1 MLNTSRNQLLF
12 IAELNGYKEGT
23 VEGKVDFGM
32 QCYANHVVPDLDL
45 DTEAGRNNN
54 YEVIWLERI
63 YEELDIVHE
72 VSTPISRHL
81 ALELEVIS
89 DTTQWTVP
97 IEVDVTASM
106 LTVMGALMG
115 SKSLLNMTNCIVTD
129 DVLDDAW
136 ALEGVP
142 RSAVKGV
149 MTPKL
154 YGSSKQAYDLLMKTG
169 DYTMDECTKYAN
181 LINGSRSYA
190 LADMFKS
197 YIIKHANMKP
207 HMVLDT
213 YFEEF
218 KVSCNRHK
226 AVGEYTKYYKAFD
239 TASGM
244 EKVFRNVHTKK
255 VPDLKRFKS
264 YSVTG
269 LVHNLDSIV
278 ANDVSDKL
286 YDKYGW
292 VIDIYDAFV
301 IPPQAAEDCRKWVAE
316 GIDRIYAN
324 RNNILTAYFSSLGI
338 NSMSAH
344 KDWEVLKSHIDK
356 VDESFKCSKHLVK

>member
-23 VEGKVDFGM
+23 VEGKVTFGM
-32 QCYANHVVPDLDL
+32 DCYANHVVPNLDL

-63 YEELDIVHE
+63 YEELDIVHG
-72 VSTPISRHL
+72 VSTPIERTL
-81 ALELEVIS
+81 AIEVEKVS
-89 DTTQWTVP
+89 DDIQWTVP
-97 IEVDVTASM
+97 IELDVTASM
-106 LTVMGALMG
+106 LTIMGALMG
-115 SKSLLNMTNCIVTD
+115 SKSLLSMTNCIVTD
-129 DVLDDAW
+129 SVLNDAW

-142 RSAVKGV
+142 RSAVKTV

-154 YGSSKQAYDLLMKTG
+154 YGSSQQAHELLVKTG
-169 DYTMDECTKYAN
+169 NYTAKECTAYAK
-181 LINGSRSYA
+181 LINASNAYA

-197 YIIKHANMKP
+197 FIIKHANMKP

-213 YFEEF
+213 YFEQFE
-218 KVSCNRHK
+218 VRCNHHK
-226 AVGEYTKYYKAFD
+226 AIGEYTKFYKALD
-239 TASGM
+239 TDSGQ
-244 EKVFRNVHTKK
+244 EKVFRNVHTKQ
-255 VPDLKRFKS
+255 VPDLKRFKA

-286 YDKYGW
+286 ADKYGW

-301 IPPQAAEDCRKWVAE
+301 IPPQAAEDCRRWVAE
-316 GIDRIYAN
+316 GINNIYAN
-324 RNNILTAYFSSLGI
+324 RNNIMTAYFTSLGI
-338 NSMSAH
+338 NSMSAS
-344 KDWEVLKSHIDK
+344 KDWSELSSHIDK
-356 VDESFKCSKHLVK
+356 VDESFKCSKYLVK